1 MNNFGCVN
9 LDNKFIRLE
18 VLMKHWKSS
27 LQIKMIFLYLILV
40 VVPINVWGLMN
51 IWMTTN
57 EVEELLVENTKE
69 IVRKQLEGLD
79 RIYTRASEVT
89 VQLMLDNQVKKE
101 LLEYNGEL
109 NVEGTERYNNLK
121 AALENIPDARVK

>member
-1 MNNFGCVN
+1 
-9 LDNKFIRLE
+9 
-18 VLMKHWKSS
+18 MKHWKSS